1 MLNTRTRQQRLKKM
15 GRSFNFV
22 GSGMPIGKTATK
34 RSLKVAIK
42 PNWIGFTPMQICY
55 THAAGS
61 TLHLSASS
69 RVVADDDRT
78 QCIRSSLF
86 CYELDSNLGQPKKC
100 YNSRIFL
107 GNKSRDSKQ
116 FLASVPWPNFAQNC
130 TYLFKLH
137 LLLAYSSKG
146 NTMSVPYT
154 HKLQLTGC

>member
-1 MLNTRTRQQRLKKM
+1 MAMLMLLCSDAEYSDSSTEIKKM
-15 GRSFNFV
+15 GRSFNLWKV
-22 GSGMPIGKTATK
+22 GCQYGK
-34 RSLKVAIK
+34 SLTGLVSLL
-42 PNWIGFTPMQICY
+42 CY
-55 THAAGS
+55 THAARY
-61 TLHLSASS
+61 TCP
-69 RVVADDDRT
+69 RP
-78 QCIRSSLF
+78 SSLF

-130 TYLFKLH
+130 TYLLKLH